1 MNLFAEEVALQK
13 QKNEPLA
20 LRMRPQ
26 TLDEFVGQQELIGAG
41 RFLRRV
47 IQSDSIPS
55 LLFFGPP
62 GTGKTT
68 LANIVAHSTG
78 AHFEEMN
85 AVAAGV
91 ADIRKAVDKAKERL
105 LRSNRRT
112 ILFIDE
118 IHRFNKSQQDAL
130 LPHVENGTITLVGAT
145 TENPYF
151 EVNSPLLS
159 RMRVLRL
166 QALTRDETI
175 RILRRALADTQK
187 GLGRIDVSVSDEILG
202 LLSDRAGGDARVALN
217 LLEQMVLMLV
227 NETETENPSVILSRE
242 VVETVA
248 VEKFQA
254 YDKKG
259 DNHYDITS
267 AFIKSM
273 RGSDPDAAL
282 HYLARMIEGGED
294 PRFIARRIIIC
305 AAEDVGNADP
315 VALMLAIA
323 AMQAAE
329 FVGWPEARIPI
340 AQAVSYV
347 ATAAKS
353 NAAYVAIDR
362 ALADVRDRDCG
373 PVPAHLRD
381 SHYRGASL
389 LGHGKG
395 YKYPH
400 DYPDGF
406 VDQQYLPEGLQN
418 AKYYQP
424 TGHGREKDIAARMAE
439 RDKAGNS
446 KSNTSSQEQD

>member
-1 MNLFAEEVALQK
+1 MDLFAEQITSRV

-20 LRMRPQ
+20 LRMRPR
-26 TLDEFVGQQELIGAG
+26 TIEEFVGQEELVGVG

-47 IQSDSIPS
+47 IQADSVPS

-78 AHFEEMN
+78 SHFEEMN
-85 AVAAGV
+85 AVSAGV
-91 ADIRKAVDKAKERL
+91 ADIRKAVEKARERL
-105 LRSNRRT
+105 LTSSRGT

-118 IHRFNKSQQDAL
+118 IHRFNKGQQDAL
-130 LPHVENGTITLVGAT
+130 LPHVENGTIILIGAT

-166 QALTRDETI
+166 QALTRDEI
-175 RILRRALADTQK
+175 ISILRRALADEQR
-187 GLGRIDVSVSDEILG
+187 GLGKINVAVEDEVLG
-202 LLSDRAGGDARVALN
+202 ILSDRAGGDARAALN
-217 LLEQMVLMLV
+217 LLEQMVLLLV
-227 NETETENPSVILSRE
+227 GEAGDPGLE
-242 VVETVA
+242 VVLTRDIVETVA
-248 VEKFQA
+248 AEKLQS

-259 DNHYDITS
+259 DNHYDVTS

-294 PRFIARRIIIC
+294 PRFIARRIVIC

-315 VALMLAIA
+315 VALMLAVS

-329 FVGWPEARIPI
+329 LVGWPEAKIPL
-340 AQAVSYV
+340 AQAVTYI
-347 ATAAKS
+347 ATAPKS
-353 NAAYVAIDR
+353 NAAYMAIATAISDVQDR
-362 ALADVRDRDCG
+362 EYG

-381 SHYRGASL
+381 SHYRGAQL

-400 DYPDGF
+400 DFPDGY
-406 VDQQYLPEGLQN
+406 VAQQYLPDVLQGV
-418 AKYYQP
+418 KYYQP
-424 TGHGREKDIAARMAE
+424 SDHGREKDIQARMAA
-439 RDKAGNS
+439 RR
-446 KSNTSSQEQD
+446 KSEPKK

>member
-1 MNLFAEEVALQK
+1 MDLFADPNESLRLHR
-13 QKNEPLA
+13 EPLA
-20 LRMRPQ
+20 LRMRPR
-26 TLDEFVGQQELIGAG
+26 TLDEFVGQSELVGPG

-47 IQSDSIPS
+47 IEADSLPS

-78 AHFEEMN
+78 AQFEEMN
-85 AVAAGV
+85 AVSAGV
-91 ADIRKAVDKAKERL
+91 ADIRKAVDKARERL

-130 LPHVENGTITLVGAT
+130 LPHVENGTITLIGAT

-166 QALTRDETI
+166 QALSRQEI
-175 RILRRALADTQK
+175 IGILHRALNERDR
-187 GLGRIDVSVSDEILG
+187 GLGSFPVETSDEVLG

-217 LLEQMVLMLV
+217 LLEQMVLMLAA
-227 NETETENPSVILSRE
+227 EQTEPGQLLELTRE
-242 VVETVA
+242 IVETVA

-259 DNHYDITS
+259 DNHYDVTS

-315 VALMLAIA
+315 TALMLAVT

-329 FVGWPEARIPI
+329 MIGWPEARIPI
-340 AQAVSYV
+340 AQAVTYI
-347 ATAAKS
+347 AAAPKS
-353 NAAYVAIDR
+353 NAAYLAIDR
-362 ALADVRDRDCG
+362 AMSDVQGRECG
-373 PVPAHLRD
+373 PVPLHLRD
-381 SHYRGASL
+381 NHYRGAQL

-395 YKYPH
+395 YQYPH
-400 DYPDGF
+400 DYPDGY
-406 VDQQYLPEGLQN
+406 VNQQYLPEALAGTS
-418 AKYYQP
+418 YYRP
-424 TGHGREKDIAARMAE
+424 TEHGAE
-439 RDKAGNS
+439 QRLTTLMKQRRQ
-446 KSNTSSQEQD
+446 KPQTK

>member
-1 MNLFAEEVALQK
+1 MDLFADVMEQRAA
-13 QKNEPLA
+13 KNEPLA
-20 LRMRPQ
+20 LRMRPRS
-26 TLDEFVGQQELIGAG
+26 LDEFVGQAELVGAG

-47 IQSDSIPS
+47 IQADTVPS

-85 AVAAGV
+85 AVNAGV
-91 ADIRKAVDKAKERL
+91 ADIRKAVEKARERL
-105 LRSNRRT
+105 LGAGRGT

-130 LPHVENGTITLVGAT
+130 LPHVENGTIVLIGAT

-166 QALTRDETI
+166 QALTRDEI
-175 RILRRALADTQK
+175 IGILHRALADEVR
-187 GLGRIDVSVSDEILG
+187 GLGKIKISADDEVLG
-202 LLSDRAGGDARVALN
+202 LLSDRAGGDARAALN
-217 LLEQMVLMLV
+217 LLEQMVR
-227 NETETENPSVILSRE
+227 LSGSDEAVTLTRDM
-242 VVETVA
+242 VETVA
-248 VEKFQA
+248 AEKLQS

-259 DNHYDITS
+259 DNHYDVTS

-273 RGSDPDAAL
+273 RGSDPDAAM

-294 PRFIARRIIIC
+294 PRFIARRIVIC

-315 VALMLAIA
+315 VALMTAVA

-329 FVGWPEARIPI
+329 LVGWPEARIPL
-340 AQAVSYV
+340 AQAVSYI
-347 ATAAKS
+347 AAAPKS
-353 NAAYVAIDR
+353 NAAYVAIDE
-362 ALADVRDRDCG
+362 AMVDVRERNCG
-373 PVPAHLRD
+373 AVPPHLRD
-381 SHYRGASL
+381 SHYKGASL
-389 LGHGKG
+389 LGHGKD

-400 DYPDGF
+400 DYPEGY
-406 VDQQYLPEGLQN
+406 VQQQYLPKELQGVN
-418 AKYYQP
+418 YYRP
-424 TGHGREKDIAARMAE
+424 TSNGREKDIQARMAA
-439 RDKAGNS
+439 RK
-446 KSNTSSQEQD
+446 K

>member
-1 MNLFAEEVALQK
+1 MDLFADQLSALTQK
-13 QKNEPLA
+13 AEPLA
-20 LRMRPQ
+20 LRMRPR
-26 TLDEFVGQQELIGAG
+26 TLDEFIGQTELVGQG

-47 IQSDSIPS
+47 IQSDSLPS

-91 ADIRKAVDKAKERL
+91 ADIRKAVDKARERL
-105 LRSNRRT
+105 LRTNRRS

-130 LPHVENGTITLVGAT
+130 LPHVENGTITLIGAT

-166 QALTRDETI
+166 QALSRDEI
-175 RILRRALADTQK
+175 IGILKAALADQER
-187 GLGRIDVSVSDEILG
+187 GLGAFQVVAADDVLG

-217 LLEQMVLMLV
+217 LLEQMVLMLAA
-227 NETETENPSVILSRE
+227 ETDETAPAVVLTRE

-273 RGSDPDAAL
+273 RGSDPDAAM

-294 PRFIARRIIIC
+294 PRFIARRIVIC

-315 VALMLAIA
+315 TALVLAVA

-329 FVGWPEARIPI
+329 LVGWPEARIPI
-340 AQAVSYV
+340 AQAVAYI
-347 ATAAKS
+347 AAAPKS
-353 NAAYVAIDR
+353 NAAYLASDR
-362 ALADVRDRDCG
+362 AMADVRDRDCG
-373 PVPAHLRD
+373 AVPAHLRD
-381 SHYRGASL
+381 SHYRGAQL

-400 DYPDGF
+400 DYPTGF
-406 VDQQYLPEGLQN
+406 VGQQYLPDALTG
-418 AKYYQP
+418 AVYYQP
-424 TGHGREKDIAARMAE
+424 TEYGKEKDIAALMQERRKL
-439 RDKAGNS
+439 RDK
-446 KSNTSSQEQD
+446 K

>member
-1 MNLFAEEVALQK
+1 MDLFADQLSALTQK
-13 QKNEPLA
+13 AEPLA
-20 LRMRPQ
+20 LRMRPR
-26 TLDEFVGQQELIGAG
+26 TLDEFIGQTELVGQG

-47 IQSDSIPS
+47 IQSDSLPS

-91 ADIRKAVDKAKERL
+91 ADIRKAVDKARERL
-105 LRSNRRT
+105 LRTNRRS

-130 LPHVENGTITLVGAT
+130 LPHVENGTITLIGAT

-166 QALTRDETI
+166 QALSRDEI
-175 RILRRALADTQK
+175 IGILKAALADQER
-187 GLGRIDVSVSDEILG
+187 GLGAFQVVAADDVLG

-217 LLEQMVLMLV
+217 LLEQMVLMLAA
-227 NETETENPSVILSRE
+227 ETDETAPAVVLTRE

-259 DNHYDITS
+259 DNHYDVTS

-273 RGSDPDAAL
+273 RGSDPDAAM

-294 PRFIARRIIIC
+294 PRFIARRIVIC

-315 VALMLAIA
+315 TALVLAVA

-329 FVGWPEARIPI
+329 LVGWPEARIPI
-340 AQAVSYV
+340 AQAVAYI
-347 ATAAKS
+347 AAAPKS
-353 NAAYVAIDR
+353 NAAYLAIDR
-362 ALADVRDRDCG
+362 AMADVRDRDCG
-373 PVPAHLRD
+373 AVPAHLRD
-381 SHYRGASL
+381 SHYRGAQL

-400 DYPDGF
+400 DYPTGF
-406 VDQQYLPEGLQN
+406 VGQQYLPDALTG
-418 AKYYQP
+418 AVYYQP
-424 TGHGREKDIAARMAE
+424 TEYGKEKDIAALMQERRKL
-439 RDKAGNS
+439 RDK
-446 KSNTSSQEQD
+446 K

>member
-1 MNLFAEEVALQK
+1 MDLFADPNESLRLHR
-13 QKNEPLA
+13 EPLA
-20 LRMRPQ
+20 LRMRPR
-26 TLDEFVGQQELIGAG
+26 TLDEFVGQTELVGSG

-47 IQSDSIPS
+47 IEADSLPS

-78 AHFEEMN
+78 AQFEEMN
-85 AVAAGV
+85 AVSAGV
-91 ADIRKAVDKAKERL
+91 ADIRKAVDKARERL

-130 LPHVENGTITLVGAT
+130 LPHVENGTITLIGAT

-166 QALTRDETI
+166 QALSRQEI
-175 RILRRALADTQK
+175 IGILHRALNERDR
-187 GLGRIDVSVSDEILG
+187 GLGSFPVETSDEVLG

-217 LLEQMVLMLV
+217 LLEQMVLMLAA
-227 NETETENPSVILSRE
+227 EQTEPGQLLELTRE
-242 VVETVA
+242 IVETVA

-259 DNHYDITS
+259 DNHYDVTS

-315 VALMLAIA
+315 TALMLAVT

-329 FVGWPEARIPI
+329 MIGWPEARIPI
-340 AQAVSYV
+340 AQAVTYI
-347 ATAAKS
+347 AAAPKS
-353 NAAYVAIDR
+353 NAAYLAIDR
-362 ALADVRDRDCG
+362 AMADVRERECG
-373 PVPAHLRD
+373 PVPLHLRD
-381 SHYRGASL
+381 SHYRGAQL
-389 LGHGKG
+389 LGHGRG
-395 YKYPH
+395 YLYPH
-400 DYPDGF
+400 DFPDGY
-406 VDQQYLPEGLQN
+406 VDQQYLPEALAGTV
-418 AKYYQP
+418 YYQP
-424 TGHGREKDIAARMAE
+424 TAFGAE
-439 RDKAGNS
+439 QRLMTLMKQRRQRPQ
-446 KSNTSSQEQD
+446 KK

>member
-1 MNLFAEEVALQK
+1 
-13 QKNEPLA
+13 
-20 LRMRPQ
+20 MRPR
-26 TLDEFVGQQELIGAG
+26 TLDEFVGQSELVGPG

-47 IQSDSIPS
+47 IESDSLPS

-78 AHFEEMN
+78 AQFEEMN
-85 AVAAGV
+85 AVSAGV
-91 ADIRKAVDKAKERL
+91 ADIRKAVDKARDRL
-105 LRSNRRT
+105 LRANRRT

-130 LPHVENGTITLVGAT
+130 LPHVENGTITLIGAT

-166 QALTRDETI
+166 QALSRQEI
-175 RILRRALADTQK
+175 VGILQRALSDAVR
-187 GLGRIDVSVSDEILG
+187 GLGMFQAMAADEVLG

-217 LLEQMVLMLV
+217 LLEQMVLMLA
-227 NETETENPSVILSRE
+227 TEQAQPAQPIELTRE
-242 VVETVA
+242 IVETVA
-248 VEKFQA
+248 IEKFQA

-259 DNHYDITS
+259 DNHYDVTS

-315 VALMLAIA
+315 TALMLAVA

-329 FVGWPEARIPI
+329 MIGWPEARIPI
-340 AQAVSYV
+340 AQAVTYI
-347 ATAAKS
+347 ATAPKS
-353 NAAYVAIDR
+353 NAAYLAIDR
-362 ALADVRDRDCG
+362 AMADVRDRECG
-373 PVPAHLRD
+373 PVPLHLRD
-381 SHYRGASL
+381 SHYRGAAL

-400 DYPDGF
+400 DYPEGF
-406 VDQQYLPEGLQN
+406 VNQQYLPDQLTDSC
-418 AKYYQP
+418 YYQP
-424 TGHGREKDIAARMAE
+424 TEHGVEQRLAASMKQR
-439 RDKAGNS
+439 RQGPQK
-446 KSNTSSQEQD
+446 K

>member
-1 MNLFAEEVALQK
+1 MDLFAEAMEQRAS
-13 QKNEPLA
+13 KNEPLA
-20 LRMRPQ
+20 LRMRPRS
-26 TLDEFVGQQELIGAG
+26 LDEFVGQAELVGEG

-47 IQSDSIPS
+47 IQADTVPS

-85 AVAAGV
+85 AVNAGV
-91 ADIRKAVDKAKERL
+91 ADIRKAVEKARERL
-105 LRSNRRT
+105 LGAGRGT

-118 IHRFNKSQQDAL
+118 IHRFNKAQQDAL
-130 LPHVENGTITLVGAT
+130 LPHVENGTIVLIGAT

-166 QALTRDETI
+166 QALTRSEI
-175 RILRRALADTQK
+175 IGILQRALGDDVR
-187 GLGRIDVSVSDEILG
+187 GLGTSQVFVTEEILG
-202 LLSDRAGGDARVALN
+202 LISDRAGGDARAALN
-217 LLEQMVLMLV
+217 LLEQMVRLSG
-227 NETETENPSVILSRE
+227 NEESVTLTRDM
-242 VVETVA
+242 VETVA
-248 VEKFQA
+248 AEKLQS

-259 DNHYDITS
+259 DNHYDVAS

-294 PRFIARRIIIC
+294 PRFIARRIVIC

-315 VALMLAIA
+315 VALMTAVA

-329 FVGWPEARIPI
+329 LVGWPEARIPL
-340 AQAVSYV
+340 AQAVSYI
-347 ATAAKS
+347 ATAPKS
-353 NAAYVAIDR
+353 NAAYVAID
-362 ALADVRDRDCG
+362 AAMADVREKNCG
-373 PVPAHLRD
+373 AVPLHLRD
-381 SHYRGASL
+381 SHYKGAAL
-389 LGHGKG
+389 LGHGKE

-400 DYPDGF
+400 DFPEGY
-406 VDQQYLPEGLQN
+406 VAQQYLPMEL
-418 AKYYQP
+418 KDVTYYRP
-424 TGHGREKDIAARMAE
+424 TANGREKDIRTRIAAR
-439 RDKAGNS
+439 K
-446 KSNTSSQEQD
+446 K

>member
-1 MNLFAEEVALQK
+1 MDLFADQLSALSQK
-13 QKNEPLA
+13 AEPLA
-20 LRMRPQ
+20 LRMRPR
-26 TLDEFVGQQELIGAG
+26 TLDEFIGQTELVGQG

-47 IQSDSIPS
+47 IQSDSLPS

-91 ADIRKAVDKAKERL
+91 ADIRKAVDKARERL
-105 LRSNRRT
+105 LRTNRRS

-130 LPHVENGTITLVGAT
+130 LPHVENGTITLIGAT

-166 QALTRDETI
+166 QALSRDEI
-175 RILRRALADTQK
+175 IGILKAALADQER
-187 GLGRIDVSVSDEILG
+187 GLGAFQVVAADDVLG

-217 LLEQMVLMLV
+217 LLEQMVLMLAA
-227 NETETENPSVILSRE
+227 ETDETAPAVVLTRE

-273 RGSDPDAAL
+273 RGSDPDAAM

-294 PRFIARRIIIC
+294 PRFIARRIVIC

-315 VALMLAIA
+315 TALVLAVA

-329 FVGWPEARIPI
+329 LVGWPEARIPI
-340 AQAVSYV
+340 AQAVAYI
-347 ATAAKS
+347 AAAPKS
-353 NAAYVAIDR
+353 NAAYLAIDR
-362 ALADVRDRDCG
+362 AMADVRDRDCG
-373 PVPAHLRD
+373 AVPAHLRD
-381 SHYRGASL
+381 SHYRGAQL

-400 DYPDGF
+400 DYPTGF
-406 VDQQYLPEGLQN
+406 VGQQYLPDALTG
-418 AKYYQP
+418 AVYYQP
-424 TGHGREKDIAARMAE
+424 TEYGKEKDIAALMQERRKL
-439 RDKAGNS
+439 RDK
-446 KSNTSSQEQD
+446 K

>member
-1 MNLFAEEVALQK
+1 MDLFADQLSARTQK
-13 QKNEPLA
+13 AEPLA
-20 LRMRPQ
+20 LRMRPR
-26 TLDEFVGQQELIGAG
+26 TLDEFIGQTELVGQG

-47 IQSDSIPS
+47 IQSDSLPS

-91 ADIRKAVDKAKERL
+91 ADIRKAVDKARERL
-105 LRSNRRT
+105 LRTNRRS

-130 LPHVENGTITLVGAT
+130 LPHVENGTITLIGAT

-166 QALTRDETI
+166 QALSREEI
-175 RILRRALADTQK
+175 IGILKGALADPER
-187 GLGRIDVSVSDEILG
+187 GLGAFQVVAADDVLG

-217 LLEQMVLMLV
+217 LLEQMVLMLAA
-227 NETETENPSVILSRE
+227 ETDETTPAVVLTRE

-259 DNHYDITS
+259 DNHYDVTS

-273 RGSDPDAAL
+273 RGSDPDAAM

-294 PRFIARRIIIC
+294 PRFIARRIVIC

-315 VALMLAIA
+315 TALVLAVA

-329 FVGWPEARIPI
+329 LVGWPEARIPI
-340 AQAVSYV
+340 AQAVAYI
-347 ATAAKS
+347 AAAPKS
-353 NAAYVAIDR
+353 NAAYLAIDR
-362 ALADVRDRDCG
+362 AMADVRDRDCG

-381 SHYRGASL
+381 SHYRGAQL

-395 YKYPH
+395 YMYPH
-400 DYPDGF
+400 DYPTGF
-406 VDQQYLPEGLQN
+406 VGQQYLPDALTG
-418 AKYYQP
+418 AVYYQP
-424 TGHGREKDIAARMAE
+424 TEYGKEKDIAALMQERRKL
-439 RDKAGNS
+439 RDK
-446 KSNTSSQEQD
+446 K

>member
-1 MNLFAEEVALQK
+1 MDLFADQMESRRL
-13 QKNEPLA
+13 NLEPLA
-20 LRMRPQ
+20 LRMRPR
-26 TLDEFVGQQELIGAG
+26 TLDEFVGQSELVGPG

-47 IQSDSIPS
+47 IESDSLPS

-78 AHFEEMN
+78 AQFEEMN
-85 AVAAGV
+85 AVSAGV
-91 ADIRKAVDKAKERL
+91 ADIRKAVDKARERL
-105 LRSNRRT
+105 LRANRRT

-130 LPHVENGTITLVGAT
+130 LPHVENGTITLIGAT

-166 QALTRDETI
+166 QALSRQETI
-175 RILRRALADTQK
+175 GILQRALSDEVR
-187 GLGRIDVSVSDEILG
+187 GLGAYQARAADEVLG

-217 LLEQMVLMLV
+217 LLEQMVLMLAA
-227 NETETENPSVILSRE
+227 EQAEPAQPIELTRE
-242 VVETVA
+242 IVETVA
-248 VEKFQA
+248 IEKFQA

-259 DNHYDITS
+259 DNHYDVTS

-315 VALMLAIA
+315 TALMLAVA

-329 FVGWPEARIPI
+329 MIGWPEARIPI
-340 AQAVSYV
+340 AQAVTYI
-347 ATAAKS
+347 AAAPKS
-353 NAAYVAIDR
+353 NAAYLAIDR
-362 ALADVRDRDCG
+362 AMADVRDRECG
-373 PVPAHLRD
+373 PVPLHLRD
-381 SHYRGASL
+381 SHYRGAQL

-400 DYPDGF
+400 DYPEGF
-406 VDQQYLPEGLQN
+406 VNQQYLPEQLAGSR
-418 AKYYQP
+418 YYQP
-424 TGHGREKDIAARMAE
+424 SEHGE
-439 RDKAGNS
+439 
-446 KSNTSSQEQD
+446 EQRLAVLMKQRRQGPQKQ

>member
-1 MNLFAEEVALQK
+1 MDLFADQLSARTQK
-13 QKNEPLA
+13 AEPLA
-20 LRMRPQ
+20 LRMRPR
-26 TLDEFVGQQELIGAG
+26 TLDEFIGQTELVGQG

-47 IQSDSIPS
+47 IQSDSLPS

-91 ADIRKAVDKAKERL
+91 ADIRKAVDKARERL
-105 LRSNRRT
+105 LRTNRRS

-130 LPHVENGTITLVGAT
+130 LPHVENGTITLIGAT

-166 QALTRDETI
+166 QALSRDEI
-175 RILRRALADTQK
+175 IGILKAALADQER
-187 GLGRIDVSVSDEILG
+187 GLGAFQVVAADDVLG

-217 LLEQMVLMLV
+217 LLEQMVLMLAA
-227 NETETENPSVILSRE
+227 ETDETTPAVVLTRE

-259 DNHYDITS
+259 DNHYDVTS

-273 RGSDPDAAL
+273 RGSDPDAAM

-294 PRFIARRIIIC
+294 PRFIARRIVIC

-315 VALMLAIA
+315 TALVLAVA

-329 FVGWPEARIPI
+329 LVGWPEARIPI
-340 AQAVSYV
+340 AQAVAYI
-347 ATAAKS
+347 AAAPKS
-353 NAAYVAIDR
+353 NAAYLAIDR
-362 ALADVRDRDCG
+362 AMADVRDRDCG
-373 PVPAHLRD
+373 AVPAHLRD
-381 SHYRGASL
+381 SHYRGAQL

-400 DYPDGF
+400 DYPTGF
-406 VDQQYLPEGLQN
+406 VGQQYLPDALTG
-418 AKYYQP
+418 AVYYQP
-424 TGHGREKDIAARMAE
+424 TEYGKEKDIAALMQERRKL
-439 RDKAGNS
+439 RDK
-446 KSNTSSQEQD
+446 K

>member
-1 MNLFAEEVALQK
+1 MDLFADQMASRQ
-13 QKNEPLA
+13 QNNEPLA
-20 LRMRPQ
+20 LRMRPR
-26 TLDEFVGQQELIGAG
+26 TLAEFVGQQDLVGAG

-47 IQSDSIPS
+47 IESDSLPS

-78 AHFEEMN
+78 AQFEEMN
-85 AVAAGV
+85 AVSAGV
-91 ADIRKAVDKAKERL
+91 ADIRKAVDKARERL
-105 LRSNRRT
+105 LRANRRT

-130 LPHVENGTITLVGAT
+130 LPHVENGTITLIGAT

-166 QALTRDETI
+166 QALSRQEI
-175 RILRRALADTQK
+175 IGILQRALCEQER
-187 GLGRIDVSVSDEILG
+187 GLGSFQVKAPDDVLG

-217 LLEQMVLMLV
+217 LLEQMVLMLAAEAV
-227 NETETENPSVILSRE
+227 EDSPTIVLTRE
-242 VVETVA
+242 IVETVA

-259 DNHYDITS
+259 DNHYDVTS

-315 VALMLAIA
+315 TALMLAVA

-329 FVGWPEARIPI
+329 MIGWPEARIPI
-340 AQAVSYV
+340 AQAVTYI
-347 ATAAKS
+347 AAAPKS
-353 NAAYVAIDR
+353 NAAYLAIDR

-373 PVPAHLRD
+373 PVPHHLRD
-381 SHYRGASL
+381 SHYRGAHL

-400 DYPDGF
+400 DYPNGF
-406 VDQQYLPEGLQN
+406 VNQQYLPEALIG
-418 AKYYQP
+418 AGYYQP
-424 TGHGREKDIAARMAE
+424 TEYGTEKTLAALMQE
-439 RDKAGNS
+439 RQKKRD
-446 KSNTSSQEQD
+446 

>member
-1 MNLFAEEVALQK
+1 MDLFAEAMEQRAS
-13 QKNEPLA
+13 KNEPLA
-20 LRMRPQ
+20 LRMRPRS
-26 TLDEFVGQQELIGAG
+26 LDEFVGQAELVGEG

-47 IQSDSIPS
+47 IQADTVPS

-85 AVAAGV
+85 AVNAGV
-91 ADIRKAVDKAKERL
+91 ADIRKAVEKARERL
-105 LRSNRRT
+105 LGAGRGT

-118 IHRFNKSQQDAL
+118 IHRFNKAQQDAL
-130 LPHVENGTITLVGAT
+130 LPHVENGTIVLIGAT

-166 QALTRDETI
+166 KALTRSEI
-175 RILRRALADTQK
+175 IGILQRALGDDVR
-187 GLGRIDVSVSDEILG
+187 GLGTSQVFVTEEILG
-202 LLSDRAGGDARVALN
+202 LISDRAGGDARAALN
-217 LLEQMVLMLV
+217 LLEQMVRLSG
-227 NETETENPSVILSRE
+227 NEESVTLTRDM
-242 VVETVA
+242 VETVA
-248 VEKFQA
+248 AEKLQS

-259 DNHYDITS
+259 DNHYDVAS

-294 PRFIARRIIIC
+294 PRFIARRIVIC

-315 VALMLAIA
+315 VALMTAVA

-329 FVGWPEARIPI
+329 LVGWPEARIPL
-340 AQAVSYV
+340 AQAVSYI
-347 ATAAKS
+347 ATAPKS
-353 NAAYVAIDR
+353 NAAYVAID
-362 ALADVRDRDCG
+362 AAMADVREKNCG
-373 PVPAHLRD
+373 AVPLHLRD
-381 SHYRGASL
+381 SHYKGAAL
-389 LGHGKG
+389 LGHGKE

-400 DYPDGF
+400 DFPEGY
-406 VDQQYLPEGLQN
+406 VAQQYLPMEL
-418 AKYYQP
+418 KDVTYYRP
-424 TGHGREKDIAARMAE
+424 TANGREKDIRTRIAAR
-439 RDKAGNS
+439 K
-446 KSNTSSQEQD
+446 K

>member
-1 MNLFAEEVALQK
+1 MDLFADQMTTRT

-20 LRMRPQ
+20 LRMRPR
-26 TLDEFVGQQELIGAG
+26 TIEEFVGQEELVGVG

-47 IQSDSIPS
+47 IQADSVPS

-78 AHFEEMN
+78 SHFEEMN
-85 AVAAGV
+85 AVSAGV
-91 ADIRKAVDKAKERL
+91 ADIRKAVEKARERL
-105 LRSNRRT
+105 LTSNRGT

-118 IHRFNKSQQDAL
+118 IHRFNKGQQDAL
-130 LPHVENGTITLVGAT
+130 LPHVENGTIILIGAT

-166 QALTRDETI
+166 QALTRDEI
-175 RILRRALADTQK
+175 ISILRRALIDEQR
-187 GLGRIDVSVSDEILG
+187 GLGKFKVVVEDEVLG
-202 LLSDRAGGDARVALN
+202 ILSDRAGGDARAALN
-217 LLEQMVLMLV
+217 LLEQMVLLLV
-227 NETETENPSVILSRE
+227 GEADDPGLE
-242 VVETVA
+242 VLLTRDIVETVA
-248 VEKFQA
+248 AEKLQS

-259 DNHYDITS
+259 DNHYDVTS

-294 PRFIARRIIIC
+294 PRFIARRIVIC

-315 VALMLAIA
+315 VALMLAVS
-323 AMQAAE
+323 AMQASE
-329 FVGWPEARIPI
+329 LVGFPEAKIPL
-340 AQAVSYV
+340 AQAVTYI
-347 ATAAKS
+347 ATAPKS
-353 NAAYVAIDR
+353 NAAYMAI
-362 ALADVRDRDCG
+362 AQAISDVQEREYG

-381 SHYRGASL
+381 SHYRGAQL

-395 YKYPH
+395 YTYPH
-400 DYPDGF
+400 DFPDGY
-406 VDQQYLPEGLQN
+406 VAQQYLPDILQDVR
-418 AKYYQP
+418 YYQP
-424 TGHGREKDIAARMAE
+424 TDHGREKDIQARMAA
-439 RDKAGNS
+439 RK
-446 KSNTSSQEQD
+446 KSGKKEG

>member
-1 MNLFAEEVALQK
+1 MDLFADQLSARTQK
-13 QKNEPLA
+13 AEPLA
-20 LRMRPQ
+20 LRMRPR
-26 TLDEFVGQQELIGAG
+26 TLDEFIGQTELVGQG

-47 IQSDSIPS
+47 IQSDSLPS

-91 ADIRKAVDKAKERL
+91 ADIRKAVDKARERL
-105 LRSNRRT
+105 LRTNRRS

-130 LPHVENGTITLVGAT
+130 LPHVENGTITLIGAT

-166 QALTRDETI
+166 QALSRDEI
-175 RILRRALADTQK
+175 IGILKAALADQER
-187 GLGRIDVSVSDEILG
+187 GLGAFQVVAADDVLG

-217 LLEQMVLMLV
+217 LLEQMVLMLAA
-227 NETETENPSVILSRE
+227 ETDETAPAVVLTRE

-273 RGSDPDAAL
+273 RGSDPDAAM

-294 PRFIARRIIIC
+294 PRFIARRIVIC

-315 VALMLAIA
+315 TALVLAVA

-329 FVGWPEARIPI
+329 LVGWPEARIPI
-340 AQAVSYV
+340 AQAVAYI
-347 ATAAKS
+347 AAAPKS
-353 NAAYVAIDR
+353 NAAYLAIDR
-362 ALADVRDRDCG
+362 AMADVRDRDCG
-373 PVPAHLRD
+373 AVPAHLRD
-381 SHYRGASL
+381 SHYRGAQL
-389 LGHGKG
+389 FGHGKG

-400 DYPDGF
+400 DYPTGF
-406 VDQQYLPEGLQN
+406 VGQQYLPDALTG
-418 AKYYQP
+418 AVYYQP
-424 TGHGREKDIAARMAE
+424 TEYGKEKDIAALMQERRKL
-439 RDKAGNS
+439 RDK
-446 KSNTSSQEQD
+446 K

>member
-1 MNLFAEEVALQK
+1 MDLFADQMTMRA

-20 LRMRPQ
+20 LRMRPR
-26 TLDEFVGQQELIGAG
+26 TLDEFIGQEELVGPG

-47 IQSDSIPS
+47 IQADSVPS

-78 AHFEEMN
+78 SHFEEMN
-85 AVAAGV
+85 AVSAGV
-91 ADIRKAVDKAKERL
+91 ADIRKAVEKARERL
-105 LRSNRRT
+105 LTSNRGT

-130 LPHVENGTITLVGAT
+130 LPHVENGTIVLIGAT

-166 QALTRDETI
+166 KALTRGEI
-175 RILRRALADTQK
+175 IGILRLALADGER
-187 GLGRIDVSVSDEILG
+187 GLGKIPVSVEDEVLG
-202 LLSDRAGGDARVALN
+202 ILSDRAGGDARAALN
-217 LLEQMVLMLV
+217 LLEQMVLLLTG
-227 NETETENPSVILSRE
+227 EADDHHQSVVLTRDI
-242 VVETVA
+242 VETVA
-248 VEKFQA
+248 AEKLQS

-282 HYLARMIEGGED
+282 HYFARMIEGGED
-294 PRFIARRIIIC
+294 PRFIARRIVIC

-315 VALMLAIA
+315 VALMLAVS

-329 FVGWPEARIPI
+329 LVGWPEARIPL
-340 AQAVSYV
+340 AQAVVYI
-347 ATAAKS
+347 ATAPKS
-353 NAAYVAIDR
+353 NAAYVAIDH
-362 ALADVRDRDCG
+362 ALNDVRDRDCG
-373 PVPAHLRD
+373 GVPAHLRD
-381 SHYRGASL
+381 SHYRGAQL
-389 LGHGKG
+389 LGHGIG
-395 YKYPH
+395 YRYPH
-400 DYPDGF
+400 DYPDGY
-406 VDQQYLPEGLQN
+406 VPQQYLPDSLQG
-418 AKYYQP
+418 ASYYQP
-424 TGHGREKDIAARMAE
+424 TDHGREKDIQARMAA
-439 RDKAGNS
+439 RK
-446 KSNTSSQEQD
+446 KV

>member
-1 MNLFAEEVALQK
+1 MASRG

-20 LRMRPQ
+20 LRMRPR
-26 TLDEFVGQQELIGAG
+26 TLAEFVGQQDLVGAG

-47 IQSDSIPS
+47 IESDSLPS

-78 AHFEEMN
+78 AQFEEMN
-85 AVAAGV
+85 AVSAGV
-91 ADIRKAVDKAKERL
+91 ADIRKAVDKARERL
-105 LRSNRRT
+105 LRASRRT

-130 LPHVENGTITLVGAT
+130 LPHVENGTITLIGAT

-166 QALTRDETI
+166 QALSRQEI
-175 RILRRALADTQK
+175 IGILQRALCEQER
-187 GLGRIDVSVSDEILG
+187 GLGSFQVKAPDDVLG

-217 LLEQMVLMLV
+217 LLEQMVLMLAA
-227 NETETENPSVILSRE
+227 EQAEPGQPIELTRE
-242 VVETVA
+242 IVETVA

-259 DNHYDITS
+259 DNHYDVTS

-315 VALMLAIA
+315 TALILAVA

-329 FVGWPEARIPI
+329 MIGWPEARIPI
-340 AQAVSYV
+340 AQAVTYI
-347 ATAAKS
+347 AAAPKS
-353 NAAYVAIDR
+353 NAAYLAIDR
-362 ALADVRDRDCG
+362 AVADVRDRECG
-373 PVPAHLRD
+373 PVPHHLRD
-381 SHYRGASL
+381 SHYRGAQL

-400 DYPDGF
+400 DFPAGF
-406 VDQQYLPEGLQN
+406 VIQQYLPDALTG
-418 AKYYQP
+418 ASYYQP
-424 TGHGREKDIAARMAE
+424 TEYGAEKTLAAQMQE
-439 RDKAGNS
+439 RQKKRD
-446 KSNTSSQEQD
+446 

>member
-1 MNLFAEEVALQK
+1 MDLFSAEAKQQEVK
-13 QKNEPLA
+13 REPLA
-20 LRMRPQ
+20 LRMRPK
-26 TLDEFVGQQELIGAG
+26 TLAEFVGQQELTGEG

-47 IQSDSIPS
+47 IQSDSVPS

-68 LANIVAHSTG
+68 LAHIVAQTTG

-85 AVAAGV
+85 AVSAGV
-91 ADIRKAVDKAKERL
+91 ADIRKAVDAARERWHRL
-105 LRSNRRT
+105 ARRT

-130 LPHVENGTITLVGAT
+130 LPHVENGTITLIGAT

-159 RMRVLRL
+159 RMRILRL
-166 QALTRDETI
+166 QSLSRTEI
-175 RILRRALADTQK
+175 VQILRRALQEPEQ
-187 GLGRIDVSVSDEILG
+187 GLGKYSVSADDEVLA

-217 LLEQMVLMLV
+217 LLEQAVLMLAA
-227 NETETENPSVILSRE
+227 EQPDQQRILSVE
-242 VVETVA
+242 AAETVA

-259 DNHYDITS
+259 DNHYDVTS

-294 PRFIARRIIIC
+294 PRFIARRIVIC

-315 VALMLAIA
+315 VALMLAVS

-329 FVGWPEARIPI
+329 LVGWPEARIPLS
-340 AQAVSYV
+340 QAVCYI
-347 ATAAKS
+347 ATAPKS
-353 NAAYVAIDR
+353 NAVYEAINQ
-362 ALADVRDRDCG
+362 ALADVRDKECG
-373 PVPAHLRD
+373 PVPPHLRD
-381 SHYRGASL
+381 SHYRGAEL

-395 YKYPH
+395 YRYPH
-400 DYPDGF
+400 AYPGNY
-406 VDQQYLPEGLQN
+406 VPQQYLPSGLQS
-418 AKYYQP
+418 AEYYRP
-424 TGHGREKDIAARMAE
+424 SPNGREREIAVRMDE
-439 RDKAGNS
+439 RRKR
-446 KSNTSSQEQD
+446 KQ

>member
-1 MNLFAEEVALQK
+1 MDLFADQMTTRT

-20 LRMRPQ
+20 LRMRPR
-26 TLDEFVGQQELIGAG
+26 TIEEFVGQEELVGVG

-47 IQSDSIPS
+47 IQADSVPS

-78 AHFEEMN
+78 SHFEEMN
-85 AVAAGV
+85 AVSAGV
-91 ADIRKAVDKAKERL
+91 ADIRKAVEKARERL
-105 LRSNRRT
+105 LTSNRGT

-118 IHRFNKSQQDAL
+118 IHRFNKGQQDAL
-130 LPHVENGTITLVGAT
+130 LPHVENGTIILIGAT

-166 QALTRDETI
+166 QALTRDEII
-175 RILRRALADTQK
+175 RILRRALIDEQR
-187 GLGRIDVSVSDEILG
+187 GLGKFKVVVEDEVLG
-202 LLSDRAGGDARVALN
+202 ILSDRAGGDARAALN
-217 LLEQMVLMLV
+217 LLEQMVLLLV
-227 NETETENPSVILSRE
+227 GEADDPGLE
-242 VVETVA
+242 VLLTRDIVETVA
-248 VEKFQA
+248 AEKLQS

-259 DNHYDITS
+259 DNHYDVTS

-294 PRFIARRIIIC
+294 PRFIARRIVIC

-315 VALMLAIA
+315 VALMLAVS
-323 AMQAAE
+323 AMQASE
-329 FVGWPEARIPI
+329 LVGFPEAKIPL
-340 AQAVSYV
+340 AQAVTYI
-347 ATAAKS
+347 ATAPKS
-353 NAAYVAIDR
+353 NAAYMAI
-362 ALADVRDRDCG
+362 AQAISDVQEREYG

-381 SHYRGASL
+381 SHYRGAQL

-400 DYPDGF
+400 DFPDGY
-406 VDQQYLPEGLQN
+406 VAQQYLPDILQDVR
-418 AKYYQP
+418 YYQP
-424 TGHGREKDIAARMAE
+424 TDHGREKDIQARMAA
-439 RDKAGNS
+439 RK
-446 KSNTSSQEQD
+446 KSGKKEG